1 MRALSLTSPV
11 GFKPFSAAAVVC
23 LLWASM
29 NAAHAQVS
37 LYGLLDLSAEHI
49 SGEGFSLS
57 RVSSSNLSTS
67 RLGLRAEEALGGGLK
82 VRATLETAIS
92 ADTGANSGG
101 SARFFDR
108 HAHVGL
114 IGGWGELRLGRTDT
128 PLGVAADLA
137 GTQAFDDLTIVGARG
152 ATRYRRTDNS
162 ITYLLPTVITGLS
175 GQVQYSLASSGFG
188 GSGLADN
195 RVTGDEAIGGKAW
208 GFNLVYA
215 AGPFQAAIGHLHAR
229 DENILAAGRQGA
241 SATMVLASYDFG
253 PIKITGY
260 ANDETNASVIRGA
273 DHLRTLGAKLA
284 VPVGQDLVLTAG
296 ASRTRGTTDARG
308 DEDRVTIFSLK
319 GVYTLSRRTSLYG
332 WLVSVD
338 NEDAANKGVIAPGA
352 GQSGRGLAFGVRHL
366 F

>member
-1 MRALSLTSPV
+1 MRTLSPISLKSVSAIALVCASLCAPIS
-11 GFKPFSAAAVVC
+11 
-23 LLWASM
+23 
-29 NAAHAQVS
+29 AAHAQVS

-49 SGEGFSLS
+49 SGQGFSLS

-67 RLGLRAEEALGGGLK
+67 RLGLRAEEALGSGLK
-82 VRATLETAIS
+82 VRATLETAVS

-114 IGGWGELRLGRTDT
+114 MGSWGELRLGRTDT

-152 ATRYRRTDNS
+152 ASRYRRTDNS
-162 ITYLLPTVITGLS
+162 ITYLLPTVIPGLS

-188 GSGLADN
+188 GSGLSDN
-195 RVTGDEAIGGKAW
+195 RVAGDEAIGGKAW
-208 GFNLVYA
+208 GFNLIYA
-215 AGPFQAAIGHLHAR
+215 AGPFQAALGHLHAR
-229 DENILAAGRQGA
+229 DENILAAGKQGA
-241 SATMVLASYDFG
+241 NATMVLASYDFG
-253 PIKITGY
+253 ALKVTAY
-260 ANDETNASVIRGA
+260 ANDETNASVISGA
-273 DHLRTLGAKLA
+273 DHLRTIGAKLA
-284 VPVGQDLVLTAG
+284 MPVGQDLVLTAG

-308 DEDRVTIFSLK
+308 DDDRVTIFSLK
-319 GVYTLSRRTSLYG
+319 GVYTLSRSTSLYG
-332 WLVSVD
+332 WLVNVD
-338 NEDAANKGVIAPGA
+338 NEDAANKAVIAPGA

>member
-1 MRALSLTSPV
+1 MRTLSPTSLKSVSTIALVCASLCTPMS
-11 GFKPFSAAAVVC
+11 
-23 LLWASM
+23 
-29 NAAHAQVS
+29 AAHAQVS

-49 SGEGFSLS
+49 SGQGFSLS
-57 RVSSSNLSTS
+57 RVSSSNLNTS
-67 RLGLRAEEALGGGLK
+67 RLGLRAEEVLSSGLK
-82 VRATLETAIS
+82 VRATLETAVS

-108 HAHVGL
+108 QAHVGL
-114 IGGWGELRLGRTDT
+114 IGSWGELRLGRTDT

-152 ATRYRRTDNS
+152 TMRYRRIDNS
-162 ITYLLPTVITGLS
+162 ITYLLPTVLHGLS

-208 GFNLVYA
+208 GFNLIYA
-215 AGPFQAAIGHLHAR
+215 AGPFQAALGHLHAH
-229 DENILAAGRQGA
+229 DENILAAGKQGA
-241 SATMVLASYDFG
+241 NATMVLASYDFG
-253 PIKITGY
+253 ALKVTAY
-260 ANDETNASVIRGA
+260 ANDETNASVISGA
-273 DHLRTLGAKLA
+273 DHLRTVGAKLA
-284 VPVGQDLVLTAG
+284 VPVGQALVLTAG

-308 DEDRVTIFSLK
+308 DDDRVTIFSLK
-319 GVYTLSRRTSLYG
+319 GVYTLSRSTSLYG
-332 WLVSVD
+332 WLVNVD

>member
-1 MRALSLTSPV
+1 MRTLSPTSLKSVSTIALVCASLCTPMS
-11 GFKPFSAAAVVC
+11 
-23 LLWASM
+23 
-29 NAAHAQVS
+29 AAHAQVS

-49 SGEGFSLS
+49 SGQGFSLS
-57 RVSSSNLSTS
+57 RVSSSNLNTS
-67 RLGLRAEEALGGGLK
+67 RLGLRAEEVLSSGLK
-82 VRATLETAIS
+82 VRATLETAVS

-108 HAHVGL
+108 QAHVGL
-114 IGGWGELRLGRTDT
+114 IGSWGELRLGRTDT

-152 ATRYRRTDNS
+152 TMRYRRIDNS
-162 ITYLLPTVITGLS
+162 ITYLLPTVLHGLS

-208 GFNLVYA
+208 GFNLIYA
-215 AGPFQAAIGHLHAR
+215 AGPFQAALGHLHAH
-229 DENILAAGRQGA
+229 DENILAAGKQGA
-241 SATMVLASYDFG
+241 NATMVLASYDFG
-253 PIKITGY
+253 VLKVTAY
-260 ANDETNASVIRGA
+260 ANDETNASVISGA
-273 DHLRTLGAKLA
+273 DHLRTIGAKLA

-296 ASRTRGTTDARG
+296 ASRTRGTTDARS
-308 DEDRVTIFSLK
+308 DDDRVAIFSLK
-319 GVYTLSRRTSLYG
+319 GVYTLSRSTSLYG
-332 WLVSVD
+332 WLVNVD

>member
-1 MRALSLTSPV
+1 MRTHRLSMPLCLKASSTLAIVIATMAMP
-11 GFKPFSAAAVVC
+11 AV
-23 LLWASM
+23 AQT
-29 NAAHAQVS
+29 QVS
-37 LYGLLDLSAEHI
+37 LYGLLDVSAERI
-49 SGEGFSLS
+49 SGDGFSLS

-67 RLGLRAEEALGGGLK
+67 RLGLRADEDLGGGLK
-82 VRATLETAIS
+82 VRATLETAVA

-101 SARFFDR
+101 NSRFFDR
-108 HAHVGL
+108 HAHVAL
-114 IGGWGELRLGRTDT
+114 IGSWGELRLGRTDT
-128 PLGVAADLA
+128 PLGLAADMA

-175 GQVQYSLASSGFG
+175 GQVQYSLGSSGFG
-188 GSGLADN
+188 GSGLSDN
-195 RVTGDEAIGGKAW
+195 RVTGDEATGGKTW

-215 AGPFQAAIGHLHAR
+215 AGPFQAGLGYLKAR
-229 DENILAAGRQGA
+229 DENIAVAGDQGA
-241 SATMVLASYDFG
+241 NATMVLASYDFG
-253 PIKITGY
+253 PVKITAY
-260 ANDETNASVIRGA
+260 ANDETNTSVISGA

-284 VPVGQDLVLTAG
+284 VPVGQDLLLTAG

>member
-1 MRALSLTSPV
+1 MRALPPTSSLKAV
-11 GFKPFSAAAVVC
+11 SALVLTAVA
-23 LLWASM
+23 LWAPM
-29 NAAHAQVS
+29 GAAQATVS
-37 LYGLLDLSAEHI
+37 LYGLLDLSAEHV
-49 SGEGFSLS
+49 SGDGFSLS

-67 RLGLRAEEALGGGLK
+67 RLGLRAEEELGGGLK
-82 VRATLETAIS
+82 VRATLETAVS

-108 HAHVGL
+108 HAHVAL
-114 IGGWGELRLGRTDT
+114 IAGWGELRLGRTDT

-195 RVTGDEAIGGKAW
+195 RVTGDEGTGGKAW
-208 GFNLVYA
+208 GFNLIYA
-215 AGPFQAAIGHLHAR
+215 AGPFQAGLGYLKAR
-229 DENILAAGRQGA
+229 DENIVAAGEQGA
-241 SATMVLASYDFG
+241 SATMLLASYDFG
-253 PIKITGY
+253 LLKLTGY
-260 ANDETNASVIRGA
+260 ANDETNTSVISGA
-273 DHLRTLGAKLA
+273 EHLRTVGAKLA